1 MSGVTRYG
9 ADMRF
14 ALVFALFACG
24 GPGQQR
30 LADTPTA
37 RTRATPTE
45 APPSSTSDRDRDEL
59 VKSNSSMKD
68 AQDAHA
74 EARKKPAPLP
84 PLEPDVQPTTTPA
97 SPDKR

>member
-1 MSGVTRYG
+1 
-9 ADMRF
+9 MRF
-14 ALVFALFACG
+14 AIVFALYACG

-37 RTRATPTE
+37 RTRATPAE
-45 APPSSTSDRDRDEL
+45 APPASPADRDRDEL
-59 VKSNSSMKD
+59 VKSNDSMKD

-84 PLEPDVQPTTTPA
+84 PVAPDAVQPTTTPA
-97 SPDKR
+97 SPEKH